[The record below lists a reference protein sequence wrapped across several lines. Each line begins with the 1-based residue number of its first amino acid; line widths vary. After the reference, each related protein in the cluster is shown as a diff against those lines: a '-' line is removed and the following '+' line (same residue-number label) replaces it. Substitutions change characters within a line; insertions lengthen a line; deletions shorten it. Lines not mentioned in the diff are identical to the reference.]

1 MQTAR
6 EIVSPLA
13 FFLYLLNMFLPYF
26 IICCKLIKKMET
38 DAKIQI
44 IIEKGKINIK
54 IYNSLN

>member
-1 MQTAR
+1 MIFTKY
-6 EIVSPLA
+6 VFTL
-13 FFLYLLNMFLPYF
+13 FHYLLQ
-26 IICCKLIKKMET
+26 IDKKRET

>member
-26 IICCKLIKKMET
+26 IICCKLIKKGT